1 MAAFG
6 REARAGP
13 PGGVGRDGGG
23 RRAGGGA
30 AGAWST
36 TSVSPTPSRRPD
48 SPAGPPRW
56 LLVMLAA
63 GLSLL
68 VAVVA
73 LLVLQAAGVQAIS
86 SLGFVAVVVVAAV
99 VGGWVTR
106 RLAPR
111 LPDVRRP
118 PRA

>member
-1 MAAFG
+1 M
-6 REARAGP
+6 
-13 PGGVGRDGGG
+13 
-23 RRAGGGA
+23 
-30 AGAWST
+30 
-36 TSVSPTPSRRPD
+36 SPTPPRRPD
-48 SPAGPPRW
+48 VPAGPPRW

-68 VAVVA
+68 VAVVF
-73 LLVLQAAGVQAIS
+73 LLVLQAVGVEAIS
-86 SLGFVAVVVVAAV
+86 SLGFVTVVVVAAL

-118 PRA
+118 PRG